1 MSGKNYFWPAIY
13 CGFII
18 FECNAFVERVIPVNE
33 LLSLLGLFV
42 LISEY
47 NSIKASKIVKLL
59 VAIHIVGLLQV
70 LLSFFFISK
79 APSLYVF
86 FRTTPVWYSMF
97 SFYVG
102 IKIYGVVR
110 VVQQGKVWNVIKKTL
125 LISNFFSPERF
136 TVFVS
141 APLLLQNTWL
151 LVLYMLALRF
161 VKGEDTELLFVFFTI
176 SFMVLNSYKLLFR
189 LFFNKYSI
197 VVALCAFFFL
207 LKYTFD
213 NFSIFFD
220 LKQENAY
227 TFLGVERDNGLANIV
242 WRWMLWTYT
251 FHESLLVNSNSLLF
265 GIGFGI
271 PIFDTY
277 NAPEFLLVD
286 IEGKDVENQAF
297 FLGTHNSIY
306 FLLLR
311 QGFLVFS
318 LFLAMLITYF
328 SQLKNKISIISAQDK
343 SIVLSFFL
351 ILIGACFNVILESPV
366 YASIFWIHFGM
377 AVAVV
382 QNNEK

>member
-1 MSGKNYFWPAIY
+1 MGTKNYFWTVVY
-13 CGFII
+13 CTFII
-18 FECNAFVERVIPVNE
+18 FECNAFIERIIPVNE

-42 LISEY
+42 LVTEY
-47 NSIKASKIVKLL
+47 GNLRVSKIVKLL
-59 VAIHIVGLLQV
+59 VAIHIIGLIQV
-70 LLSFFFISK
+70 LFSFFFISK

-102 IKIYGVVR
+102 IKIYGVVS
-110 VVQQGKVWNVIKKTL
+110 VVQQGKVWNIIKKTL

-141 APLLLQNTWL
+141 SPLLLQNTWL
-151 LVLYMLALRF
+151 LILYMLALRF
-161 VKGEDTELLFVFFTI
+161 VKGEDTEMLFVFFTI
-176 SFMVLNSYKLLFR
+176 VFMALNSYKLLFR
-189 LFFNKYSI
+189 FIFNKYSI
-197 VVALCAFFFL
+197 TIALCIFFFL
-207 LKYTFD
+207 LNYTFD

-220 LKQENAY
+220 LERVNAY
-227 TFLGVERDNGLANIV
+227 AFLGVERDNGLANII

-251 FHESLLVNSNSLLF
+251 FHEFLLVSANNLLF
-265 GIGFGI
+265 GLGFGV

-277 NAPEFLLVD
+277 NAPDFLLVD
-286 IEGKDVENQAF
+286 IEGKDAENQAF

-311 QGFLVFS
+311 QGFFVFS
-318 LFLAMLITYF
+318 LFLMMLIIYF
-328 SQLKNKISIISAQDK
+328 NQIKDKINIISAQDK